1 MKNSVLV
8 LLVLLFLLSAVQS
21 MAQAPAPA
29 SNRAA
34 VPVSDADARF
44 LAALS
49 GGEAQTPSDL
59 VPAPSFM
66 TGCTSTSQCPTGQLC
81 CWVCGNPPAE
91 DDGTICRAC
100 VTPVKGRCPMVV

>member
-8 LLVLLFLLSAVQS
+8 LLVLCSFLSAVPS
-21 MAQAPAPA
+21 KAQTQLAAP
-29 SNRAA
+29 
-34 VPVSDADARF
+34 VVSDADARF
-44 LAALS
+44 LATLS
-49 GGEAQTPSDL
+49 GGQVQAPSDL

-66 TGCTSTSQCPTGQLC
+66 TGCTDTSQCPTGQLC